1 MTNYNGFIEVSVS
14 EDGEINAPAVPED
27 GDIIF
32 IWTTEGYKPKFA
44 EDIEECEWLN
54 KYLDEDGA
62 LR

>member
-1 MTNYNGFIEVSVS
+1 MSYKAGTANATYNNRCTPNGAGGQK
-14 EDGEINAPAVPED
+14 D
-27 GDIIF
+27 
-32 IWTTEGYKPKFA
+32 A